1 MRRVPMQLSASAAWG
16 RGRVPP
22 VRGFIRRWQGSDQRL
37 ARFDSA
43 GTYSTKREAPQ
54 AIDDAY
60 GRRERVDTLGDYFKR
75 WPQLHPHAARTQAT
89 NEHRRLGPHAGSRW
103 KDRT

>member
-1 MRRVPMQLSASAAWG
+1 MRRVPMQLSAPDALG

-60 GRRERVDTLGDYFKR
+60 GRRERVDTLVTPGAQYCTGIGQRKVHHL
-75 WPQLHPHAARTQAT
+75 P
-89 NEHRRLGPHAGSRW
+89 SR
-103 KDRT
+103 